1 MSPTRHRDGLR
12 YGRDAL
18 AGLGGALA
26 IAVAAR
32 LTFPLPGTE
41 LPQSAQTLA
50 VLLVGA
56 TLGMRRGSLAVGS
69 YLLVG
74 ALGLP
79 VFADG
84 GRGLE
89 TVLGP
94 SGGYL
99 LGFLVAAAGVGRF
112 ADRDEL
118 ARPRWRTLLVMLAA
132 HGGILALGGIG
143 LVPRVGVTQ
152 AWSSGVAPFLVGGAV
167 KSGIAAA
174 VVWVVAR
181 RATRAPQPRT
191 DPVPPRPG
199 APVRE

>member
-1 MSPTRHRDGLR
+1 MDSDAEAP
-12 YGRDAL
+12 GRRQGNGAFRAAVTIL
-18 AGLGGALA
+18 AGALA

-56 TLGMRRGSLAVGS
+56 ALGMRRGSLAVGS
-69 YLLVG
+69 YVLVG

-84 GRGLE
+84 GHGLE

-99 LGFLVAAAGVGRF
+99 LGFVVAAAWVGRF
-112 ADRDEL
+112 ADQNEL
-118 ARPRWRTLLVMLAA
+118 ARPWWRTLLVMLAA
-132 HGGILALGGIG
+132 HGVILALGGLG
-143 LVPRVGVTQ
+143 LVPRVGAVQ
-152 AWSSGVAPFLVGGAV
+152 AWSSGVAPFLLGGAV
-167 KSGIAAA
+167 KSAIAAA
-174 VVWVVAR
+174 VVWVATR
-181 RATRAPQPRT
+181 RA
-191 DPVPPRPG
+191 
-199 APVRE
+199 